1 MGRWTDRFDP
11 PNPPERYKG
20 YVICSDD
27 CDIIM
32 NEIGQTEEFVQWFDK
47 LRDQRVSKLIQARIK
62 RFSLGNLGDIRGVG
76 DRVLEARI
84 HYGPR
89 YRLYFIFF
97 NETRVLYLL
106 WGVANTLKGRIL
118 KRQKIWR

>member
-1 MGRWTDRFDP
+1 
-11 PNPPERYKG
+11 
-20 YVICSDD
+20 
-27 CDIIM
+27 M

-84 HYGPR
+84 HYGPG
-89 YRLYFIFF
+89 YRLYFFF
-97 NETRVLYLL
+97 SKETRVLHLL
-106 WGVANTLKGRIL
+106 WGGSKHTQ
-118 KRQKIWR
+118 RQDIEKAKNLALIYEE